1 MLAVSCIFDDPASF
15 ADMDETYTY
24 SLNLQV
30 VSPCSDLPFA
40 AGASGTRSEG
50 GVPEHGLQEG
60 TDAESYI
67 NIDAGDY
74 KILIFDENGNLV
86 VNDFVP
92 SVSQLYFSPTEP
104 ENLIYR
110 FSGRVAIPQET
121 KQIQVMMLANWKSF
135 NSQANYSFN
144 EKPALETIYRNG
156 TSWNFGAPSGG
167 WSGWRP
173 SLADKRAIPMFGI
186 SKTVDLTEVTTL
198 TDDNR
203 VDVEQFPLIRSIA
216 KIEII
221 DNISPEYETVIK
233 MTGCTLSAYNTNGRY
248 IPNVNENGDW
258 NQPPKQV
265 TAPSLPGAPGAATN
279 LQFSKTTDSEGR
291 TVYVAYLPEMGINDN
306 NRPNITVQ
314 MTAWNGTSSFERN
327 SSFSFNNYKD
337 NVEQTGGNAL
347 AAVLRNH
354 IYRYTVT
361 FDTVTQLNLEY
372 AICRWEEESV
382 DIPEF
387 D

>member
-50 GVPEHGLQEG
+50 GDPVHGLQEG

-104 ENLIYR
+104 ENLLYR
-110 FSGRVAIPQET
+110 FSGRVAIPQDT

-135 NSQANYSFN
+135 DSQANYSFD
-144 EKPALETIYRNG
+144 KGLKLTDIYGNAN
-156 TSWNFGAPSGG
+156 SWNFGAPSGG
-167 WSGWRP
+167 WSRWMP

-186 SKTVDLTEVTTL
+186 SKTVDLAAVTTL

-203 VDVEQFPLIRSIA
+203 VDVERFPLIRSIA

-233 MTGCTLSAYNTNGRY
+233 MTGCTLSAYNTFGRY

-258 NQPPKQV
+258 NQPFKQV
-265 TAPSLPGAPGAATN
+265 TAPSLPGAPGTATN
-279 LQFSKTTDSEGR
+279 PLQFSKTTDSEGR
-291 TVYVAYLPEMGINDN
+291 TVYVAYLPEMSISNS
-306 NRPNITVQ
+306 RPDITVQ

-372 AICRWEEESV
+372 AICRWEEEHV
-382 DIPEF
+382 DVPEF